1 MKTLKSLLAN
11 LASDLAQVE
20 NLLATAG
27 TVLGGMAALDPRAAV
42 AVRVVGLAAAAT
54 ASVAA
59 LVMNV
64 QKDLK

>member
-27 TVLGGMAALDPRAAV
+27 TVLGGMAALDSRAAV